1 MTTKTNKNNTPATA
15 DTSATATATKKG
27 NNTMKTTATIALISL
42 PESLQQTYQNHR
54 MFINEYNEIIKCT
67 DISEYIQIIWI
78 NTDQQ
83 YFITTY
89 KTKAK
94 QTIKGSYGTSITQ
107 TKDNLRDYLVLP
119 ILKQKGWK
127 TSYTNTRVLAN
138 ILKEQ
143 IYIDFNIQKNLSEKG
158 NAYNT
163 YTVCR

>member
-1 MTTKTNKNNTPATA
+1 MTTKTNKNNTTATA
-15 DTSATATATKKG
+15 DTSATTTTTKKG

-67 DISEYIQIIWI
+67 DISDYIQIIWI

-94 QTIKGSYGTSITQ
+94 QTIKGSYGTSISQ
-107 TKDNLRDYLVLP
+107 TKDALRDYLVLP
-119 ILKQKGWK
+119 IIRQKGWEPNLK
-127 TSYTNTRVLAN
+127 NNQVLAH

-143 IYIDFNIQKNLSEKG
+143 VYIDFNIKKNLSEKG

-163 YTVCR
+163 YSVSY